1 MVSGRV
7 YYYYDF
13 EVLAPNGTRIGVI
26 HVYVCTTNDVA
37 TMHIE
42 LMPRNEVNE
51 INNIRPAQYTA
62 QI

>member
-1 MVSGRV
+1 MVSDRV

-26 HVYVCTTNDVA
+26 HVCVYTANGEA

-62 QI
+62 